1 MWRADEKNAK
11 RRRVAVTAEE
21 LSSYGGEIS
30 RQEAVAVTLETS
42 GNDPRSDRLN
52 ALNLAWG
59 GTLMTV
65 DCLSLPSEAQRLLR
79 GVLESPPVKV
89 FCNAKTD
96 LQFLIPYGINPTKIF
111 DVTLAHQ
118 LLSEN
123 EYPSAGLEEIARRW
137 LKEETAAEA
146 DVLLRL
152 RRAMIGEL
160 KERGWCGSRR

>member
-1 MWRADEKNAK
+1 MTI
-11 RRRVAVTAEE
+11 TAEE

-42 GNDPRSDRLN
+42 GNDPRSDRVN

-79 GVLESPPVKV
+79 EALESPPVKV

-96 LQFLIPYGINPTKIF
+96 LQFLIPYGINPTKYSTSHSRISF
-111 DVTLAHQ
+111 SQRMSIRA
-118 LLSEN
+118 
-123 EYPSAGLEEIARRW
+123 PG
-137 LKEETAAEA
+137 
-146 DVLLRL
+146 L
-152 RRAMIGEL
+152 RRS
-160 KERGWCGSRR
+160 RGAG

>member
-59 GTLMTV
+59 GTLMTR
-65 DCLSLPSEAQRLLR
+65 LSLPSLR
-79 GVLESPPVKV
+79 G
-89 FCNAKTD
+89 AKATAWGAGIAAGEGI
-96 LQFLIPYGINPTKIF
+96 LQCQNRPAVSHP
-111 DVTLAHQ
+111 
-118 LLSEN
+118 
-123 EYPSAGLEEIARRW
+123 
-137 LKEETAAEA
+137 
-146 DVLLRL
+146 LRY
-152 RRAMIGEL
+152 
-160 KERGWCGSRR
+160 